1 MGKIE
6 KYLDLT
12 LETDF
17 SYDNFTD
24 AELTKDY
31 KNLKKI
37 SLCYFFI
44 INKKANN

>member
-1 MGKIE
+1 MNKIE
-6 KYLDLT
+6 KYLDLM
-12 LETDF
+12 LETNF

-24 AELTKDY
+24 AELTRNY